1 MYKPITV
8 IIFILLALAA
18 LVEIGFLSFG

>member
-8 IIFILLALAA
+8 IIFVLLALAA